1 MMRSIRLILLV
12 GIALSILL
20 ILYGVW
26 ITPGAGVFR
35 LDNIARMAPAL
46 AILGVYAL
54 ITILAPES
62 MNRRS
67 RLILSNG
74 AFFGILAGAVFAGEI
89 LLEYILLPQDN
100 TGMGLVEFSL
110 VFILFLLCGLWIEI
124 VTHRFLTAVLA
135 ATWSALIA
143 SLIWFI
149 TVMAVYY
156 AFRGSPQQVQV
167 FQAEG
172 NYLDFQR
179 SGIGNFDLFILQDF
193 FGACFFHLLL
203 DPIAAV
209 LLGSIGTGFAL
220 SFGRLRYLFAER

>member
-1 MMRSIRLILLV
+1 MMRSARQILLI
-12 GIALSILL
+12 GIAFSILL

-26 ITPGAGVFR
+26 TTPGAGFFQ
-35 LDNIARMAPAL
+35 LDNIARIAPAF

-54 ITILAPES
+54 IAILAPGR
-62 MNRRS
+62 MNRS
-67 RLILSNG
+67 SPLILSNG
-74 AFFGILAGAVFAGEI
+74 VLFGILAGAIFAGEI

-100 TGMGLVEFSL
+100 TSMGLLEFAL
-110 VFILFLLCGLWIEI
+110 VFILFLLCGLW
-124 VTHRFLTAVLA
+124 TGLATRRFSIAILA
-135 ATWSALIA
+135 AIWSALIA

-156 AFRGSPQQVQV
+156 VFCGSPQQVQI

-179 SGIGNFDLFILQDF
+179 SGMANFDLFILQDF

-203 DPIAAV
+203 DPIAAF
-209 LLGSIGTGFAL
+209 LFGSIGAGFAL
-220 SFGRLRYLFAER
+220 AFGRLKLFTR